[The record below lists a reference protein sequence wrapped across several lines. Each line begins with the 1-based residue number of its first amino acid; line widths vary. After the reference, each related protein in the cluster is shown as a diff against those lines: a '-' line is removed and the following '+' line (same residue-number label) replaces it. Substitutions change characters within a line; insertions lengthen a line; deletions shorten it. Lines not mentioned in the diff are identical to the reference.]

1 MRSTLTQ
8 QGRLDFSVGYRLQTI
23 WGLRE
28 AVVFFL
34 EGLGVAL
41 VAGFAL
47 LDLIPGMI
55 AGILLMVAAVL
66 LLLSHLGHPLRAWM
80 ALRNLS
86 LIHISEPTRP
96 Y

>member
-1 MRSTLTQ
+1 MKNTLTQ

-41 VAGFAL
+41 FAGFLL
-47 LDLIPGMI
+47 LDFMPGMI

-66 LLLSHLGHPLRAWM
+66 LLLSHLGQPLRA
-80 ALRNLS
+80 
-86 LIHISEPTRP
+86 
-96 Y
+96 